1 MSVNRRVLVACLP
14 GLLCPAVQA
23 APKKPPQKAGL
34 LTILDGDAFL
44 LRGSDRLALAEGVE
58 LQQDDILQV
67 PADSRLARI
76 EYPDGLTLAL
86 GPGSNA
92 LVAPR
97 LAGDRAG
104 ARIYLL
110 AGWAKLAAPKDV
122 QATLASPTL
131 DYSTTG
137 GTAVLSLLP
146 QGTQLFTESG
156 DVMVTIAGA
165 SARMLKAGE
174 LLGLQNAAGAK
185 AEVGNRP
192 TQAFVATLPRAFMDA
207 LPLRAAKFQDKTVEP
222 RKLGPLAYADAQP
235 WLDAEPALR
244 RASLAR
250 WRPLAKDPEFRRGL
264 AAGIKAHP
272 EWEPILSPPQDRREA
287 AAHTTK
293 TSTP

>member
-1 MSVNRRVLVACLP
+1 MFVNRRVLIACLP

-86 GPGSNA
+86 GPGSSA

-97 LAGDRAG
+97 LADDRAG

-110 AGWAKLAAPKDV
+110 TGWAKLAAPKDV
-122 QATLASPTL
+122 KAMLSSPTL
-131 DYSTTG
+131 DYATTG
-137 GTAVLSLLP
+137 GTVVLSLQA

-156 DVMVTIAGA
+156 DTTISIDGA
-165 SARMLKAGE
+165 PGRTLKTGE
-174 LLGLQNAAGAK
+174 LFSLQAAAGSK
-185 AEVGNRP
+185 PELTNRP

-222 RKLGPLAYADAQP
+222 RKLGPLVYADAQP

-244 RASLAR
+244 RANLSR
-250 WRPLAKDPEFRRGL
+250 WRPLAKDPGFRHGL
-264 AAGIKAHP
+264 SAGIKAHP
-272 EWEPILSPPQDRREA
+272 EWEPILSPPSDKREP